1 MPARARR
8 GCRGTPATG
17 PAILKPPRE
26 ETAGGM
32 AGEPNRNSRL
42 LESARLGSPS
52 NAIATSAAGAVSAA
66 EMALASV
73 IESHLLDGRAQ
84 PQARPAHA
92 HGCLGKEPYEEC

>member
-1 MPARARR
+1 MPTSWSYHWPHFRPSI
-8 GCRGTPATG
+8 T
-17 PAILKPPRE
+17 
-26 ETAGGM
+26 TAS
-32 AGEPNRNSRL
+32 EPLRPNRNSRL

-73 IESHLLDGRAQ
+73 IESHLQDGRAQ